1 MDIGLVILGAAA
13 LLLRAGFGLY
23 ASGSLRAKNG
33 ASAVLRI
40 TADTAVSALVFWAVG
55 AAILFQTN
63 NGYFGLDFHYLPGQS
78 PPFADSEFFHLTI
91 ILIAGAIVAGA
102 IAERTRFYVGVVL
115 SILLA
120 GLIVPI
126 AGHWAWTGWLKEHG
140 FIDTGGAA
148 VIHLS
153 AAACA
158 AVAALFVGPRV
169 GKYNKDGT
177 SNSIPGHALP
187 LSSVG
192 VLLLLAGWFPYL
204 LGCVISHGPVSEATG
219 EPMVA
224 VAAMNIILA
233 ASAGALAGLIY
244 GQFRYGK
251 PDVFFTYTGLLA
263 ALVAISAGVT
273 TMGNLGAVITGAIA
287 GLVVPLLT
295 LEVDRQGK
303 LDDPLGVISIHG
315 IGGIWGTFAAA
326 LFAPADF
333 HHRLNLLGI
342 QTVGIVA
349 ILILSVVLSLAVVLL
364 LKLAG
369 SLRCTDADEQDGLD
383 IGEHDING
391 YPDFQQTTIK
401 SYHLREA

>member
-40 TADTAVSALVFWAVG
+40 TADTAVGALVFWAFG
-55 AAILFQTN
+55 AAILFQTA
-63 NGYFGLDFHYLPGQS
+63 NGYVGLDVHYLLGRS
-78 PPFADSEFFHLTI
+78 PQFADSEFFHLSI
-91 ILIAGAIVAGA
+91 LLIAGAIVAGA
-102 IAERTRFYVGVVL
+102 IAERTRFYVGVAL

-120 GLIVPI
+120 GLIVPV
-126 AGHWAWTGWLKEHG
+126 AGHWAWTGWLKQGG

-153 AAACA
+153 AAVCA
-158 AVAALFVGPRV
+158 AIAVLFVGPRT
-169 GKYNKDGT
+169 GKYNKDGS

-192 VLLLLAGWFPYL
+192 VLLLLAAWFPYL
-204 LGCVISHGPVSEATG
+204 LGCVISHGPVSESTG

-263 ALVAISAGVT
+263 ALVAISAGVA

-287 GLVVPLLT
+287 GLIVPLLT
-295 LEVDRQGK
+295 LEVDRSGK
-303 LDDPLGVISIHG
+303 LDDPIGVISIHG
-315 IGGIWGTFAAA
+315 IGGIWGILAAA
-326 LFAPADF
+326 LFAPGDF
-333 HHRLNLLGI
+333 QHRFGLLGI
-342 QTVGIVA
+342 QTVGIAA
-349 ILILSVVLSLAVVLL
+349 IVILSAVLSIVVILV
-364 LKLAG
+364 LKLGG
-369 SLRCTDADEQDGLD
+369 SLRSTDADEFDGLD

>member
-1 MDIGLVILGAAA
+1 MDIGLVIFGAAA

-40 TADTAVSALVFWAVG
+40 TADTAISSLVFWVIG
-55 AAILFQTN
+55 AAILFQTA
-63 NGYFGLDFHYLPGQS
+63 NGFFAVDLHSLLGRLPQ
-78 PPFADSEFFHLTI
+78 FADSEFFHLSI
-91 ILIAGAIVAGA
+91 ILIGGAIVASVL
-102 IAERTRFYVGVVL
+102 AERTRFYVGMVL
-115 SILLA
+115 SALLA
-120 GLIVPI
+120 GLIVPV
-126 AGHWAWTGWLKEHG
+126 AGHWAWTGWLNDHG
-140 FIDTGGAA
+140 FIDTGGAS

-153 AAACA
+153 AAVCA

-187 LSSVG
+187 LSSIG

-204 LGCVISHGPVSEATG
+204 LGCAISHPPVAESSNDPTFA
-219 EPMVA
+219 M
-224 VAAMNIILA
+224 AAMNIILA

-263 ALVAISAGVT
+263 GLVAISAGVT
-273 TMGNLGAVITGAIA
+273 TMGNIGAVITGAIA
-287 GLVVPLLT
+287 GLIVPLLM

-303 LDDPLGVISIHG
+303 LDDPIGAVSIHG
-315 IGGIWGTFAAA
+315 IGGIWGTLAVA
-326 LFAPADF
+326 LFAPTDF
-333 HHRLNLLGI
+333 HHRLAMAGI
-342 QTVGIVA
+342 QAVGIA
-349 ILILSVVLSLAVVLL
+349 SIVVLSAVASIVVVVI

-369 SLRCTDADEQDGLD
+369 PLRVTDPDEQDGLD